1 MDQEARNLLSASPL
15 PQDPLYYH
23 KLAIA
28 QERLGRREEAL
39 AALEKGYALLES
51 GELLSPEDSEAWRAL
66 SRQML
71 DLVRYRLEHPDYL
84 TDGIYAALMTDA
96 FAAIQA
102 SLGDGFVRFHVPY
115 MLQVLEAERRYKD
128 AYLLTK
134 KYFFKNS

>member
-1 MDQEARNLLSASPL
+1 
-15 PQDPLYYH
+15 
-23 KLAIA
+23 
-28 QERLGRREEAL
+28 
-39 AALEKGYALLES
+39 
-51 GELLSPEDSEAWRAL
+51 
-66 SRQML
+66 ML

-134 KYFFKNS
+134 KYFFKNEQ